1 MCAVSYSR
9 TLFFFLCWTH
19 VVQTRRAWSPSMWW
33 WLTSSIHTH
42 THTPLLT
49 SHPPGFLQA
58 PPSLLCLHVHLQI
71 ISTHTHICTDKHKA
85 TACSEHVVIIWRHP
99 VREVRTGLGTGPRE
113 RNLPSR
119 PATGWFTELFRYL
132 FTYLFMHTS
141 MIDEA
146 QNYSTTI
153 WP

>member
-1 MCAVSYSR
+1 MCRVLFKDLVFFSVLNTCGPNQTSLVSQ
-9 TLFFFLCWTH
+9 H
-19 VVQTRRAWSPSMWW
+19 VVMTHE
-33 WLTSSIHTH
+33 LHTHTH

-49 SHPPGFLQA
+49 SHPPGFLRA